1 MIKNPD
7 TPNREFEKLNLNNTI
22 FMWAID
28 PEQPCRPL
36 EAGESTQH
44 YVTLNV
50 TTKDDPFVG
59 PDIFTFKHITWE
71 QNIDNETTE

>member
-1 MIKNPD
+1 MEKENKFIKISP
-7 TPNREFEKLNLNNTI
+7 RAIAHQEKYNQT
-22 FMWAID
+22 
-28 PEQPCRPL
+28 
-36 EAGESTQH
+36 GKSTQH

-59 PDIFTFKHITWE
+59 PDIFSFKCITWE